1 MSKNNQTVFIWVDF
15 SEEIGLGHVSRCASL
30 ADVLSNYYE
39 IKIVSRNS
47 ETSNFF
53 KGYEFIKIP
62 NEINLASNSFV
73 EILKDN
79 NAYLAITDVKYKLN
93 EDFFYNIKNNSKKYI
108 CIENIS
114 PGVFYADMLLFPA
127 LHFNPDIFKKTFHK
141 DIDHSKIFHGED
153 WVIIRKEVEDYRIS
167 ESKNN
172 GDIVIT
178 TGGTDPNGIFFILWE
193 IFKKIDVKAYFL
205 IGENFKYRDKLPKGY
220 KKLVVESF
228 NLKRI
233 TDSSVVISSFG
244 VSIVECLY
252 LNKKVLGITHHQED
266 DILSENLSSKISSYF
281 HIGNYREINFKDIKN
296 QLLLA
301 KNYDASQIQNLIDG
315 KGKKRILDWVRA

>member
-1 MSKNNQTVFIWVDF
+1 
-15 SEEIGLGHVSRCASL
+15 
-30 ADVLSNYYE
+30 
-39 IKIVSRNS
+39 
-47 ETSNFF
+47 
-53 KGYEFIKIP
+53 
-62 NEINLASNSFV
+62 
-73 EILKDN
+73 
-79 NAYLAITDVKYKLN
+79 
-93 EDFFYNIKNNSKKYI
+93 
-108 CIENIS
+108 
-114 PGVFYADMLLFPA
+114 MLLFPA